1 MAAGGR
7 GSNLKAKNVHL
18 PDQHNGSKVSPF
30 ISHPRLHTDHRTASP
45 PHFPRYSKFIQV
57 NVARYEGTLLH
68 VALQYAGIFTLD
80 CFEEAW

>member
-57 NVARYEGTLLH
+57 NN